1 MQTTH
6 PIFVHDAA
14 ARDVYLQ
21 PMSDLDSRDRV
32 LKAALTCQPAL
43 VSYAHALLADYA
55 AAEDVVQNAFL
66 VVARKHEN
74 FAEGTSMLAWCRSI
88 VRLEI
93 LSHLRKCRREPTLED
108 RLLQDAMDAAFVA
121 HQSVEAGPRSDH
133 LRDCLARLTGR
144 ARDLIRLRYEE
155 NAKYE
160 QIAEALKMGLEAVR
174 KGLFRTKHQLRECV
188 TIRMEQEPNL

>member
-1 MQTTH
+1 
-6 PIFVHDAA
+6 
-14 ARDVYLQ
+14 
-21 PMSDLDSRDRV
+21 MSDLDSRDRV

-43 VSYAHALLADYA
+43 VAYAHALLADYA

-66 VVARKHEN
+66 VVARKHED
-74 FAEGTSMLAWCRSI
+74 FAEGTSILAWCRRI

-108 RLLQDAMDAAFVA
+108 RILNDAMEAAFEA
-121 HQSVEAGPRSDH
+121 HQSHESVPRAEY
-133 LRDCLARLTGR
+133 LRDCLAGLTGR

-160 QIAEALKMGLEAVR
+160 QIAVALQMGLEAVR
-174 KGLFRTKHQLRECV
+174 KGLFRTKHQLRECI
-188 TIRMEQEPNL
+188 TIRMKQEPNS

>member
-1 MQTTH
+1 
-6 PIFVHDAA
+6 
-14 ARDVYLQ
+14 
-21 PMSDLDSRDRV
+21 MSDLDSRDRL
-32 LKAALTCQPAL
+32 LKAALTCQSAL
-43 VSYAHALLADYA
+43 VAYAHAMLADYA
-55 AAEDVVQNAFL
+55 AAEDVVQNTFL
-66 VVARKHEN
+66 VVARKYGE
-74 FAEGTSMLAWCRSI
+74 FEEGTSILAWCRGI

-93 LSHLRKCRREPTLED
+93 LSHLRERRREPTVED

-121 HQSVEAGPRSDH
+121 HQSVEAGPRADH

-188 TIRMEQEPNL
+188 TIRMKQEPNL

>member
-1 MQTTH
+1 
-6 PIFVHDAA
+6 
-14 ARDVYLQ
+14 
-21 PMSDLDSRDRV
+21 MSDLDSRDRV
-32 LKAALTCQPAL
+32 LKAALTCQSAL
-43 VSYAHALLADYA
+43 VAYAHALLADYA

-66 VVARKHEN
+66 VVARKHEE

-93 LSHLRKCRREPTLED
+93 LSHLRKRRREPTLED

-133 LRDCLARLTGR
+133 LRDCLDRLTGR

-188 TIRMEQEPNL
+188 TIRMKQEPNL